1 MALLMVSRAGTLDS
15 ATRGARLAIAG
26 GASVDLPWWPD
37 EIAATSLAPAF
48 TDTARRNRSPH
59 QTRDD
64 DPLAKW
70 RLSCTVSGRDP
81 DESVQGIVDAVTAI
95 AAGSDTDSLVE
106 LHLGDRFA
114 GQWLIVDAGWTAT
127 AWTSSG
133 AVASADVIIELR
145 EPSTASVRVGPIPSK
160 PRPGKGGKK

>member
-1 MALLMVSRAGTLDS
+1 MSFSVRLPGYAAPESRQVRISSPAVG
-15 ATRGARLAIAG
+15 
-26 GASVDLPWWPD
+26 SVVLPWWPD

-64 DPLAKW
+64 DPLPKW